1 MPGRTILFHVSRR
14 EISALVLAMWINGGA
29 KPAAPTIFCAS
40 SKRRSCSETEG
51 ASIISEDAKWVE
63 RPSRSRCG
71 DALRA
76 SRTAESSSSATPRR
90 PIPVSTFKCTGCRRV
105 PRAAAFSR
113 DSMCHGSHTVGVSS
127 RRTISLSSPRQ
138 KPVINKMRESIPAS
152 RSGMAS
158 SSEVTPSQRAPS
170 SRNAREHSTAP
181 CPYASAFTTAHT
193 VTSGPAFFTTVR
205 KFCCNVVRETS
216 AQVGRVATRLG
227 ISIVVATEVD
237 YSGSSARPQVTLG
250 LLPSDLLPH
259 RPAQTSRRSVS
270 RQREVHRDLSFY
282 FDGLIVQNVRPVV
295 PLAHS
300 IDSSRHQ
307 HRMAGQDDE
316 IFNPTL
322 LADHCLQHD
331 SPLNTGAAR

>member
-14 EISALVLAMWINGGA
+14 EISALVLAMWINFGS

-71 DALRA
+71 DALRTF
-76 SRTAESSSSATPRR
+76 RTAESSSSATPRR
-90 PIPVSTFKCTGCRRV
+90 PIPVSTFKCTGCRWV
-105 PRAAAFSR
+105 ARAAAFSR
-113 DSMCHGSHTVGVSS
+113 DSMCHGSHTVGVSWS
-127 RRTISLSSPRQ
+127 RTISLSSPRQ
-138 KPVINKMRESIPAS
+138 KPVINKMRDSMPAS
-152 RSGMAS
+152 RSGIAS

-216 AQVGRVATRLG
+216 AHVGRVATRLG
-227 ISIVVATEVD
+227 ISMVVATEVD
-237 YSGSSARPQVTLG
+237 YSGSGARPQVTLG
-250 LLPSDLLPH
+250 LLPSDVLPS
-259 RPAQTSRRSVS
+259 PAQISRRSVS
-270 RQREVHRDLSFY
+270 SQREVHGDLSFY

-295 PLAHS
+295 PLAHG
-300 IDSSRHQ
+300 IDSSRHE

-316 IFNPTL
+316 IFNRTL

-331 SPLNTGAAR
+331 GPLNTGAAR